1 MRRAWISNGDKDS
14 YVQQII
20 SLRIHEKKHV
30 ATNSEFVKYKGGLDR
45 RLPERERLNMT
56 SWLHVR
62 GQPQKLC
69 FQVCF
74 QRLNLN
80 LNA

>member
-1 MRRAWISNGDKDS
+1 MRQAWISNGVKNS

-20 SLRIHEKKHV
+20 TLRTHEKKYV
-30 ATNSEFVKYKGGLDR
+30 ATNSEFVKYKGGLDI
-45 RLPERERLNMT
+45 RLPEHERLNMT
-56 SWLHVR
+56 SWLNVR

-74 QRLNLN
+74 QRLNFS

>member
-1 MRRAWISNGDKDS
+1 MRRAWISNGVKHS

-20 SLRIHEKKHV
+20 SLRIHEKK
-30 ATNSEFVKYKGGLDR
+30 FVIYKGGLDR
-45 RLPERERLNMT
+45 RLRERERLNMT

>member
-1 MRRAWISNGDKDS
+1 MF
-14 YVQQII
+14 
-20 SLRIHEKKHV
+20 V
-30 ATNSEFVKYKGGLDR
+30 ATPLATPQVIPRLTTYYGQLDR
-45 RLPERERLNMT
+45 RLPERKRLNVT
-56 SWLHVR
+56 SWPHVR

-74 QRLNLN
+74 QRLNLS